1 MVAGHGSAGRGCA
14 SAARRGGSQRAIRLS
29 QKMQNRF
36 FIKRCSRKRTVSR
49 AFVTHHQEG
58 MSFVGLFARA
68 ATRNVFTNSGRKKWD
83 QEPRF
88 GTASSADK
96 DAPKSY
102 RCTHRG
108 RKQYGRMRLWRL
120 HRLSGTRS
128 QIFSGFWKDEDAS
141 EIFMNVR
148 RVEARTPILSTPSP
162 SSTHRQDATSSLFFS
177 RVVSQSSSSP
187 YHLSRDISRFSFYD
201 RANKAFAVVQT
212 LERRPCAV

>member
-1 MVAGHGSAGRGCA
+1 
-14 SAARRGGSQRAIRLS
+14 
-29 QKMQNRF
+29 MQNRF

-162 SSTHRQDATSSLFFS
+162 SSTHRQDATSSLFFLEWSLNLRPLPIIYQEISVGSVSTTARTRRSPSS
-177 RVVSQSSSSP
+177 RLWSA
-187 YHLSRDISRFSFYD
+187 D
-201 RANKAFAVVQT
+201 RALFECCCVCLRK
-212 LERRPCAV
+212 R